1 MEWNKFEYSDH
12 ELGIVLKYS
21 IVLTEVWYILQF
33 DIIYKY
39 DDKWNRMNEGFKVL
53 STSVWSAK
61 LSGYLLIIIASPQTT
76 QHVLVKLASR
86 GALDFTCNF
95 SPCENSIIFVA
106 CIYLHCVGM
115 PSYYINNKFLNNHNY
130 SL

>member
-12 ELGIVLKYS
+12 EIRNCTQ
-21 IVLTEVWYILQF
+21 IFNRIMEVYYILHF
-33 DIIYKY
+33 NIIYNY
-39 DDKWNRMNEGFKVL
+39 DDKWYGMNEGFEEL

-106 CIYLHCVGM
+106 CIYLRCVGM

-130 SL
+130 NL